1 MKKFRITPTNRPATP
16 AASVPAPAES
26 TPEPRQ
32 RRRSGTPNRTYSAS
46 KLDLVETAA
55 SLKPLSTFT
64 NAVRLAGL
72 EPALSATGPLTVF
85 APTNR
90 AFARIPQPELDA
102 LLADRG
108 RLAEVL
114 RHHIVDHRVRA
125 PRRDAPREETPVA
138 GAALTLT
145 SKSDA
150 FRVDDARLVKTNI
163 RASNGVIHAID
174 TVLLPA

>member
-1 MKKFRITPTNRPATP
+1 MTKFRITPTSHPVA
-16 AASVPAPAES
+16 PAPAADAV
-26 TPEPRQ
+26 PAMPPRQ
-32 RRRSGTPNRTYSAS
+32 AKTRRNRVYDAS
-46 KLDLVETAA
+46 RLDLVATAA

-64 NAVRLAGL
+64 RAVRLAGL
-72 EPALSATGPLTVF
+72 EDALAGSGPMTIF

-90 AFARIPQPELDA
+90 AFARLPQPELDA
-102 LLADRG
+102 LLADRV

-125 PRRDAPREETPVA
+125 PRRDAPREETSVA
-138 GAALTLT
+138 GSSLTLT
-145 SKSDA
+145 SRSDA

-174 TVLLPA
+174 TVLLPS